1 MDNMD
6 VYNTFLEF
14 ESYLLRYMQVTEFLS
29 PIIVYYI
36 YCLFIVLSFNLRL
49 LFVVDQIICKHIE
62 LVYLV

>member
-6 VYNTFLEF
+6 VYNTFLDF

-49 LFVVDQIICKHIE
+49 LFVVDKIICKHIE

>member
-29 PIIVYYI
+29 PIIVNMYVL
-36 YCLFIVLSFNLRL
+36 YCFKFQ
-49 LFVVDQIICKHIE
+49 FKAAFCC
-62 LVYLV
+62 